1 MITLR
6 GAQVLGETVQIATEQ
21 LHIESVQDT
30 ATYEG
35 KQQSLGGQLTV
46 GVGASGGANLSR
58 STIQADYASVIQP
71 SGVYAGDGGYQI
83 VVNDHTE
90 LIGGLVTS
98 TAQAEEQGK
107 NHLITGTL
115 MASDLVN
122 RAGHD
127 GSSLGI
133 NVTADIQGG
142 WQGQTRSDE
151 GKTTHTLGGGM
162 GYGNDRERQERT
174 TASGINT
181 KNLLITDSDTQLLL
195 TGLRPDAM
203 AERVCTTTTTETATA
218 DSGALANRFDADAVQ
233 RELDG
238 QVAVSQDFSQNVQ
251 TAKNELNKAIDKL
264 EAQYHEGQLP
274 LADYIAKRQR
284 IENTAD
290 LLSALAAGLAA
301 PTDRVSGIVAASVS
315 PSVAQAIGQYV
326 KAQQGMGGEGSAA
339 HLLAHG

>member
-1 MITLR
+1 MR

-35 KQQSLGGQLTV
+35 KQRSLGGQLTV

-251 TAKNELNKAIDKL
+251 TAKNELKQRPPARCAD
-264 EAQYHEGQLP
+264 APGALP
-274 LADYIAKRQR
+274 LFYWA
-284 IENTAD
+284 
-290 LLSALAAGLAA
+290 
-301 PTDRVSGIVAASVS
+301 V
-315 PSVAQAIGQYV
+315 
-326 KAQQGMGGEGSAA
+326 
-339 HLLAHG
+339 